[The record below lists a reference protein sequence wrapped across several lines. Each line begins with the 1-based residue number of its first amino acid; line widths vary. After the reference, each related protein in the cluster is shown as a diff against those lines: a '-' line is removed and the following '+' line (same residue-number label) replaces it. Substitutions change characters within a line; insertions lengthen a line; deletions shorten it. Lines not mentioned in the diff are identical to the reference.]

1 MSLDRDECVGSLKGV
16 GLKASCHAVGAQ
28 PSLFENAS
36 KRLATWA
43 ATPVKTICYDAM
55 ERRELEINRLLKSA
69 TLATPMTKMQGNEQ
83 PTARHERWQGSCAP
97 LHVGHGKA
105 TPAARVIRQ
114 LSFKHLGQILA
125 LQSAADKPPG
135 TYAGLA

>member
-1 MSLDRDECVGSLKGV
+1 MSLDRDECIGSLKGV

-83 PTARHERWQGSCAP
+83 STARHERWRGSCAP
-97 LHVGHGKA
+97 VHSGGGEGRASSPLDQA
-105 TPAARVIRQ
+105 
-114 LSFKHLGQILA
+114 LSFEQLGRNLA
-125 LQSAADKPPG
+125 V
-135 TYAGLA
+135 